1 MNKKVEILAEDIPE
15 SIKSQMII
23 QYGKTF
29 EDVVKVSVQIGN
41 DGNLKHYSVTYRYD
55 SNLDSKSDLI
65 GGMQLLYGNKRSK
78 EYQSAKK
85 RKGVSNEQIN
95 RARQV
100 MKEAR

>member
-41 DGNLKHYSVTYRYD
+41 DGKLKHYSVTYKYD

-65 GGMQLLYGNKRSK
+65 DGMQLLYGNKRSK
-78 EYQSAKK
+78 EYQSAKE
-85 RKGVSNEQIN
+85 RKGVSNEQSN
-95 RARQV
+95 RARKV
-100 MKEAR
+100 VKRVK

>member
-41 DGNLKHYSVTYRYD
+41 DGKLKHYSVTYKYD

-85 RKGVSNEQIN
+85 RKSVSNEQIN

>member
-41 DGNLKHYSVTYRYD
+41 DGKLKHYSVTYKYD

-65 GGMQLLYGNKRSK
+65 DGMQLLYGNKRSK

-85 RKGVSNEQIN
+85 RKGVSNEKIN

-100 MKEAR
+100 MKEAK

>member
-41 DGNLKHYSVTYRYD
+41 DGKLKHYSVTYKYD

-65 GGMQLLYGNKRSK
+65 DGMQLLYGNKRSK

-100 MKEAR
+100 MKEAK

>member
-41 DGNLKHYSVTYRYD
+41 DGKLKHYSVTYKYD

-65 GGMQLLYGNKRSK
+65 DGMQLLYGNKRSK
-78 EYQSAKK
+78 EYQSAKE

-100 MKEAR
+100 MKEAK

>member
-41 DGNLKHYSVTYRYD
+41 DGKLKHYSVTYKYD

-100 MKEAR
+100 TKEAR

>member
-41 DGNLKHYSVTYRYD
+41 DGKLKHYSVTYKYD

-100 MKEAR
+100 MKEAK